1 MNAARNTQQA
11 PSAWRARLGTAGI
24 LAAATLALSPL
35 AVTMTSPVTVEARM
49 ADQVPDPCDFTTSG
63 GYVITDAGKK
73 ANFGAHG
80 GCKNGDFWGH
90 LNFVDHSTGYHVNSV
105 EVTAYIA
112 PFGVDQ
118 PVRDVCGIAS
128 TNNPNDPE
136 YVYFRARLMDN
147 GEPGGVDQFGLK
159 LDNGYTVTTR
169 DLGTARPGAGNV
181 QFHRPNNSTT
191 LPLVDAA
198 TACNGLSFESN
209 PE

>member
-1 MNAARNTQQA
+1 MNEGRNTSQVS
-11 PSAWRARLGTAGI
+11 SAWRPRLGTAGI
-24 LAAATLALSPL
+24 VAAATLALTPL
-35 AVTMTSPVTVEARM
+35 AVTMTTPVAVEARM
-49 ADQVPDPCDFTTSG
+49 QGSVPEPCDFTTSG
-63 GYVITDAGKK
+63 GYVVTDAGRK
-73 ANFGAHG
+73 ANFGVHG

-90 LNFVDHSTGYHVNSV
+90 LNFVDHSSGYHVNSV

-147 GEPGGVDQFGLK
+147 GEPGGLDQFGLK
-159 LDNGYTVTTR
+159 LDNGYAVTVR
-169 DLGTARPGAGNV
+169 ELGTARPGAGNV
-181 QFHRPNNSTT
+181 QLHRPNNSTT

-198 TACNGLSFESN
+198 TACNGLSFEN
-209 PE
+209 PPE